1 MKDPATASSRIY
13 IGNLGENVLKS
24 EIENIFRKYGN
35 IRGVLLS
42 RNFGFVQY
50 ESDES
55 ANNAISNENE
65 QKYFN
70 RKIIVRNA
78 MKGNNIDKNTGNHNQ
93 NNQANASN
101 VCGPKNVGSGNNTN
115 NMNIGIGGN
124 KPSQNQDNNMR
135 AGRPQWRNNNRN
147 NRNADIS
154 FGVQNGRDRSPLETG
169 NLKTFHVEND
179 LLISFEF
186 FRPFIQ

>member
-50 ESDES
+50 DLDES
-55 ANNAISNENE
+55 ANNAIANENE
-65 QKYFN
+65 KKYFN

-78 MKGNNIDKNTGNHNQ
+78 MKGSNNDKNAGGHIQSNQGNANNNANGPKNTG
-93 NNQANASN
+93 
-101 VCGPKNVGSGNNTN
+101 SGISMN
-115 NMNIGIGGN
+115 NMNLGIGGN
-124 KPSQNQDNNMR
+124 KPPQNQDNNMR
-135 AGRPQWRNNNRN
+135 GGRPQWRNNNRN
-147 NRNADIS
+147 NRNADTNLNI
-154 FGVQNGRDRSPLETG
+154 QNGRDRSPMEG
-169 NLKTFHVEND
+169 GKF
-179 LLISFEF
+179 
-186 FRPFIQ
+186 

>member
-13 IGNLGENVLKS
+13 IGNLGENVMKS

-50 ESDES
+50 DSDES
-55 ANNAISNENE
+55 ANNAIANENE

-78 MKGNNIDKNTGNHNQ
+78 MKGNNNDKNIGGQCQ
-93 NNQANASN
+93 NNQGNANNNANA
-101 VCGPKNVGSGNNTN
+101 PKNIGNIGNSAN
-115 NMNIGIGGN
+115 NMNVGIGGN
-124 KPSQNQDNNMR
+124 KGNPDNNMR
-135 AGRPQWRNNNRN
+135 GGRPQWRNNNRN
-147 NRNADIS
+147 NRNMDS
-154 FGVQNGRDRSPLETG
+154 NLNMQNGRDRSPLDGG
-169 NLKTFHVEND
+169 NL
-179 LLISFEF
+179 
-186 FRPFIQ
+186 